1 MRDESRK
8 ALDFAIAKEREAEAF
23 YKEWSQKASDPAV
36 KGLFAELA
44 GIEHGHA
51 EMLSRVTPADM
62 LARGE
67 TAPTDFH
74 LSDWL
79 VDVPASPDL
88 TLQEAMI
95 VAMKREERAV
105 ALYTRLAE
113 MNGEATSLFRALA
126 REESSHKSQ
135 LEASYDD
142 VILTEN

>member
-23 YKEWSQKASDPAV
+23 YKEWAQKVSDPAA

-51 EMLSRVTPADM
+51 EMLNRITPADM
-62 LARGE
+62 MARYE
-67 TAPTDFH
+67 PPPTDLH

-88 TLQEAMI
+88 TLQEALI

-113 MNGEATSLFRALA
+113 MNGEAKSLFRALA
-126 REESSHKSQ
+126 REEASHKSR

-142 VILTEN
+142 EILTEN